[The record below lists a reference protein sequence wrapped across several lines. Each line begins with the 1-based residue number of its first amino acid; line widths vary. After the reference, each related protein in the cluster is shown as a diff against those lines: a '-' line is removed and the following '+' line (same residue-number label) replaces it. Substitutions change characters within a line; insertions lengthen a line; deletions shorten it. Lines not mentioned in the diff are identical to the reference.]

1 MGKSYGQLDLK
12 ERIEIYRLHADG
24 KSVRWIGAMLN
35 RSPSTISRE
44 LRRNG
49 VATKSWPGGYAADRA
64 QALAERRRRW
74 DCRYKLARQPAL
86 RALVGDRLA
95 MGWSPE
101 QIAGRLAR
109 FYGHTVISHESI
121 YRYVYHRSAQKD
133 YWHRLLPR
141 RKSRR
146 GRLGMRG
153 GSPVDHI
160 HRRISISERPA
171 NAADRRSPGHWEADL
186 MLFARYGQAILV
198 SHERTSRLLLVH
210 RQPNKAAAP
219 VAEHLIGQFRALP
232 KALRRTITFDNGT
245 EFARHYRLT
254 EQLGI
259 ATYFCDP
266 HKPWQKGGIENAIG
280 RMRRTLSRK
289 TDLATLSHAEIN
301 QRVAAYNST
310 PRKCLDYKTPA
321 EVFYE
326 FLQPLHFNREST
338 FPLSRE

>member
-1 MGKSYGQLDLK
+1 MGKSYGHLDLK

-24 KSVRWIGAMLN
+24 KSVRCIGAMLG

-44 LRRNG
+44 LRRNS
-49 VATKSWPGGYAADRA
+49 VATKAWPGGYVPDRA

-86 RALVGDRLA
+86 RALVSDRLA
-95 MGWSPE
+95 MGWSPQ

-109 FYGHTVISHESI
+109 LYGHTVISHESI
-121 YRYVYHRSAQKD
+121 YRYVYYRSAQKD

-160 HRRISISERPA
+160 HGRVSISERPA
-171 NAADRRSPGHWEADL
+171 SVADRRCPGHWEADL

-210 RQPNKAAAP
+210 RQPNKTADP
-219 VAEHLIGQFRALP
+219 IAERLISQFRTLP
-232 KALRRTITFDNGT
+232 KSLRRTITFDNGT
-245 EFARHYRLT
+245 EFARHHRLT

-280 RMRRTLSRK
+280 RMRRALPRN
-289 TDLATLSHAEIN
+289 TDLATLSHTDIN
-301 QRVAAYNST
+301 NIAAAYNST

-321 EVFYE
+321 EVFYQII
-326 FLQPLHFNREST
+326 QPLHFKREPTS
-338 FPLSRE
+338 PPSRG